1 MIKSQIFAG
10 GLARFEVG
18 RDQRETGLSVLE
30 TGRALTSKIGPE
42 DYYSISLQQLLAY
55 FVVKKINDPFLP
67 FFGKILQ
74 KNCFFFLIWKMLKFC
89 FLLFN
94 QRTIMW
100 SEYIAREQVSP

>member
-74 KNCFFFLIWKMLKFC
+74 KNCFFFFNLENVKI
-89 FLLFN
+89 LFS
-94 QRTIMW
+94 TF
-100 SEYIAREQVSP
+100 